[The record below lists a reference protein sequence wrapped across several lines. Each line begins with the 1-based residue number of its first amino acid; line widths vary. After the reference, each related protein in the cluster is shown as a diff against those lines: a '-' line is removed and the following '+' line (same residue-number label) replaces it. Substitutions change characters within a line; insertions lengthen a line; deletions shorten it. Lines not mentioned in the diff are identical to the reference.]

1 MNIREEMIN
10 YMYGLACDE
19 NLYPEL
25 DKTTEKMISMCE
37 AYFPKE
43 KEDDYLNALFTVE
56 RKAFIAGANMVLDFI
71 AGREV
76 PANE

>member
-25 DKTTEKMISMCE
+25 DKASDKMISMCE

>member
-10 YMYGLACDE
+10 YMYGLACEE

-25 DKTTEKMISMCE
+25 DKVSDKMISMCE

>member
-10 YMYGLACDE
+10 YMYELNCNE

-25 DKTTEKMISMCE
+25 DEASDKMISMCE

-43 KEDDYLNALFTVE
+43 KEDDYLDALFTVE
-56 RKAFIAGANMVLDFI
+56 RKAFIVGVNMVLDFI
-71 AGREV
+71 SWRERKH
-76 PANE
+76 E